1 MPRIRCHYVDCVFLD
16 DGYCSAAAIEID
28 PDVGC
33 MTYSRADDIEDEK
46 DWDDEEEELEE
57 WDEIEEEEDDDDSW
71 LDEDEY

>member
-1 MPRIRCHYVDCVFLD
+1 M
-16 DGYCSAAAIEID
+16 SIEID